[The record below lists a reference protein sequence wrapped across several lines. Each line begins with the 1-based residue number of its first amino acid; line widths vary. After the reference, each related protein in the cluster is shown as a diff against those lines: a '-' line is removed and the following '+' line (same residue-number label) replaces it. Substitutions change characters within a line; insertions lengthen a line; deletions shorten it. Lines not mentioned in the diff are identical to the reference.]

1 MTRIQLADWRDWQAI
16 NTLRRL
22 LPRPLEGG
30 LYELLNWP
38 IYHVHLASRDDA
50 VVGFAGVVLWPD
62 GAADDVG
69 LVVAP
74 EARRSRVAS
83 ELRATQV
90 RDLLRMGW
98 TRLYCAVPCDD
109 AVAQA
114 CAAAHFGEAIGD
126 VEWPGGPPYRYHGAP
141 LAFVSSRLV
150 QRGVRTPHPLSPKND
165 QRLQHKAEKARAHL
179 AQLADLGVFNVQKA
193 TLRG

>member
-1 MTRIQLADWRDWQAI
+1 MTRIQLSDWRDWPSI
-16 NTLRRL
+16 NNLRRL

-38 IYHVHLASRDDA
+38 IYHVHHAIVGED
-50 VVGFAGVVLWPD
+50 VVGFTAVVLWPD

-69 LVVAP
+69 TVVA
-74 EARRSRVAS
+74 EHARRQRVAS

-98 TRLYCAVPCDD
+98 TRLYCAIPSDD

-114 CAAAHFGEAIGD
+114 CVTAHFGDALGE

-141 LAFVSSRLV
+141 LAFVASRLV

-165 QRLQHKAEKARAHL
+165 AKLQHKAQRARDHL
-179 AQLADLGVFNVQKA
+179 ARLADLGVFNVAKA